1 MRGNHNF
8 PSQVVSDNEKS
19 SHDYGLKVAQAIEA
33 EWFDGERNGN
43 NRFSNHTSNFH
54 KLRLY
59 ARGEQSIQKY
69 KDELSINGDLS
80 YLNLDW
86 KPVPIIPKFVDI
98 VVNGISERQYSIKA
112 YSQDPYG
119 VEKRTAYMESILK
132 DMKAKEFDQM
142 AKDLLNVDLKE
153 AKEDDAPETQEEL
166 DLHMSLNYKQA
177 VEIAEEQA
185 INVLLDGNKYDL
197 TRRRLIY
204 DLTVCGIAAS
214 KTSFNTS
221 EGVTIEYVDPANL
234 IYSHTDSP
242 YFDDIYYVGE
252 VKSIPINE
260 LIKQFPDITEGE
272 LEDLTKNNHRY
283 NSRNSRFGG
292 GRDQEDENKIDILY
306 FNYKTYVHEVYKVK
320 ETSTGLQ
327 KLIEKDDSFNPPTGE
342 DLAFER
348 IGRKIECLYE
358 GALVLG
364 TKKML
369 KWEKAKNMMRPKS
382 DFNKVTMNYSIVA
395 PRMYEGRIESLVGRI
410 TGFADMIQLTH
421 LKLQQVMSRMIP
433 DGIYLDA
440 DGLAEID
447 LGNGTN
453 YSPQEALNM
462 FFQTGSII
470 GRSMTGDGGQNA
482 GKIPIQEIQS
492 GGGTKMQSL
501 IGTYNYYL
509 QMIRDTT
516 GLNEARD
523 AATPDPKALVGVQ
536 KLAAANSN
544 TATRHI
550 LQGGAFI
557 TQSICEQL
565 TLRISDILEYSPTAN
580 AFVQAI
586 GSHNVAT
593 LQEMKN
599 LHLYDFGI
607 FLELAPDEEEKQLLE
622 NNIQTALS
630 QQTIDLEDV
639 IDLREVKNIKLAN
652 QLLKI
657 RRKKKMEKDQQMQQ
671 ENMQA
676 QAEANNQQTQ
686 AAAQAEMQKAQA
698 ALQNEIQLETQKG
711 EIKKGGLHAEAE
723 VKKALMDHEFELNMK
738 MKQMELEMIQQRES
752 IKDENKD
759 FRETKTQQ
767 SKNLQEKQMEDKK
780 LMSEITKKGFES
792 SGNDVIGGG
801 MRLGAFD
808 PK

>member
-1 MRGNHNF
+1 MYRNNNF
-8 PSQVVSDNEKS
+8 PSQIVSDSEKS
-19 SHDYGLKVAQAIEA
+19 SHEYGLDVAQAIEA
-33 EWFDGERNGN
+33 EWFDGGRNGN
-43 NRFSNHTSNFH
+43 NRYYNHVNNFH

-112 YSQDPYG
+112 YSQDPFG

-132 DMKAKEFDQM
+132 DMKAQEFDAM
-142 AKDLLNVDLKE
+142 AKNLMNMDFKE
-153 AKEDDAPETQEEL
+153 NKEEDIPETQEEL
-166 DLHMSLNYKQA
+166 DLHMSLNYKQS

-197 TRRRLIY
+197 TRKRLIY
-204 DLTVCGIAAS
+204 DLTVLGIGAV
-214 KTSFNTS
+214 KTGFNTS
-221 EGVTIEYVDPANL
+221 EGVTVDYVDPTNL
-234 IYSHTDSP
+234 VYSYTDSP

-252 VKSIPINE
+252 VKSIPVNE
-260 LIKQFPDITEGE
+260 LIKQFPDLTDSE
-272 LEDLTKNNHRY
+272 LEEMMKSNYKY
-283 NSRNSRFGG
+283 NYRMGNRGYNK
-292 GRDQEDENKIDILY
+292 DEDKNKIDVLY
-306 FNYKTYVHEVYKVK
+306 FNYKTFTHEVYKVK

-327 KLIEKDDSFNPPTGE
+327 KLIEKDDNFNPPVGE
-342 DLAFER
+342 ELAFQKL
-348 IGRKIECLYE
+348 GRKIECLYE

-364 TKKML
+364 TKKLL

-382 DFNKVTMNYSIVA
+382 DFTKVTMNYSITA

-453 YSPQEALNM
+453 YNPQEALNM

-492 GGGTKMQSL
+492 GGGSKMQSL

-516 GLNEARD
+516 GLNEATD
-523 AATPDPKALVGVQ
+523 ASTPDPKSLVGVQ

-550 LQGGAFI
+550 LQGGAFV
-557 TQSICEQL
+557 TQEICEQL
-565 TLRISDILEYSPTAN
+565 CLRISDILEYSPTAN

-593 LQEMKN
+593 LNEMKN

-639 IDLREVKNIKLAN
+639 IDLREIKNIKLAN

-657 RRKKKMEKDQQMQQ
+657 RRKKKMQEDQKMQQ

-676 QAEANNQQTQ
+676 QAEANAQQTE
-686 AAAQAEMQKAQA
+686 AAAQAEMQKAA
-698 ALQNEIQLETQKG
+698 AAVQNEIQVETQKG
-711 EIKKGGLHAEAE
+711 EIKKGTLHAEAE

-738 MKQMELEMIQQRES
+738 MKEMELKMIQE
-752 IKDENKD
+752 
-759 FRETKTQQ
+759 RETTKDVMKEGREEKSQN
-767 SKNLQEKQMEDKK
+767 SKNRHEKEMEDKK
-780 LMSEITKKGFES
+780 LVGEITKKGFES

-801 MRLGAFD
+801 MRLGAFE

>member
-1 MRGNHNF
+1 MYRNNNF
-8 PSQVVSDNEKS
+8 PSQIVSDSEKS
-19 SHDYGLKVAQAIEA
+19 SHEYGLDVAQAIEA
-33 EWFDGERNGN
+33 EWFDGGRNGN
-43 NRFSNHTSNFH
+43 NRYYNHVNNFH

-112 YSQDPYG
+112 YSQDPFG

-132 DMKAKEFDQM
+132 DMKAQEFDAM
-142 AKDLLNVDLKE
+142 AKSLMNMDFKE
-153 AKEDDAPETQEEL
+153 NKEEDIPETQEEL
-166 DLHMSLNYKQA
+166 DLHMSLNYKQS

-197 TRRRLIY
+197 TRKRLIY
-204 DLTVCGIAAS
+204 DLTVLGIGAV
-214 KTSFNTS
+214 KTGFNTS
-221 EGVTIEYVDPANL
+221 EGVTVDYVDPANL
-234 IYSHTDSP
+234 VYSYTDSP

-252 VKSIPINE
+252 VKSIPVNE
-260 LIKQFPDITEGE
+260 LIKQFPDLTDSE
-272 LEDLTKNNHRY
+272 LEEMMKSNYKY
-283 NSRNSRFGG
+283 NYKAG
-292 GRDQEDENKIDILY
+292 GRGFNSDEDKNKIDVLY
-306 FNYKTYVHEVYKVK
+306 FNYKTFTHEVYKVK

-327 KLIEKDDSFNPPTGE
+327 KLIEKDDSFNPPVGE
-342 DLAFER
+342 ELAFQKL
-348 IGRKIECLYE
+348 GRKIECLYE

-364 TKKML
+364 TKKLL

-382 DFNKVTMNYSIVA
+382 DFTKVTMNYSITA

-453 YSPQEALNM
+453 YNPQEALNM

-492 GGGTKMQSL
+492 GGGSKMQSL

-516 GLNEARD
+516 GLNEATD
-523 AATPDPKALVGVQ
+523 ASTPDPKSLVGVQ

-550 LQGGAFI
+550 LQGGAFV
-557 TQSICEQL
+557 TQEICEQL
-565 TLRISDILEYSPTAN
+565 CLRISDILEYSPTAN

-593 LQEMKN
+593 LNEMKN

-639 IDLREVKNIKLAN
+639 IDLREIKNIKLAN

-657 RRKKKMEKDQQMQQ
+657 RRKKKMQEDQKMQQ

-676 QAEANNQQTQ
+676 QAEANAQQTE
-686 AAAQAEMQKAQA
+686 AAAQAEIQKAA
-698 ALQNEIQLETQKG
+698 AAVQNEIQIETQKG
-711 EIKKGGLHAEAE
+711 EIKKGTLHAEAE

-738 MKQMELEMIQQRES
+738 MKEMELKMIQE
-752 IKDENKD
+752 
-759 FRETKTQQ
+759 RETSKDIMKEGREEKSQN
-767 SKNLQEKQMEDKK
+767 SKNRHEKEMEDKK
-780 LMSEITKKGFES
+780 LVSEITKKGFES

-801 MRLGAFD
+801 MRLGAFE